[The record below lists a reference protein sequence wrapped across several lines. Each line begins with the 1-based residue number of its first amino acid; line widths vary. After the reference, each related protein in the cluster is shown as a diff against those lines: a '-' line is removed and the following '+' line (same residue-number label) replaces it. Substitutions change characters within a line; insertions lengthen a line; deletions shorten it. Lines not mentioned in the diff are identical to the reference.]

1 MFRLS
6 VRHVHVT
13 CYHRLFSIKSDRQ
26 LLNIPRWGPVPL
38 SSAWIL
44 SRYQL
49 LVPVCP
55 IVNTMGNL
63 LAFIRQFKDGG
74 LDNIDEKYQIFLDFE
89 NEDRDLDDLKGE
101 EKQFA
106 EKVEEKLKS
115 SLEFLTFLQEYGG
128 GGRKIIV
135 EASANVADLEL
146 QNNAWAEV
154 VPLVSKL
161 QMLKRITESLNQE
174 VRLEYY
180 IGTRY

>member
-1 MFRLS
+1 MNLYDFRAI
-6 VRHVHVT
+6 
-13 CYHRLFSIKSDRQ
+13 F
-26 LLNIPRWGPVPL
+26 
-38 SSAWIL
+38 
-44 SRYQL
+44 
-49 LVPVCP
+49 P
-55 IVNTMGNL
+55 I
-63 LAFIRQFKDGG
+63 
-74 LDNIDEKYQIFLDFE
+74 
-89 NEDRDLDDLKGE
+89 LKGE